1 VLRFFVTINNEK
13 FGRAQAG
20 RNGSA
25 MREPRPARLNKP
37 ESQGTRERGRTG
49 TGSLCYRQPRSTSNR
64 ELDLLESALIHCKQ
78 GKASGSHRE
87 LWTNCNPPIANENVS
102 QNPQSPANIFQWS
115 RPLLADSDSQTEID
129 VTPLEQTTEGF
140 LTEARTVFGDLTA
153 ARSNHQGVKKR
164 PSGFFFYLSV
174 WFLVLFAFGSL
185 AVFLQGA
192 ERLDR
197 DALLG
202 HLNAVINWYR
212 DATSKV
218 QTVGLPS
225 DAIYQDNAQNLAA
238 QVVRLAFESA
248 KAEAQLI
255 TAANSGSEANQS
267 DATPTQE
274 EKLAQFAAQVKTRI
288 QQDQTQLAALDN
300 QIAAASGSKK
310 KNLAD
315 QREKVE
321 GDLELANA
329 MQDAVQRMT
338 TFVESNSETST
349 KGLQGSVN
357 ELARSVPEVLGT
369 ASSQNAATK
378 AAISAQ
384 PISQTSGGLA
394 GDAKA
399 VYDQMRSIHQIDQLV
414 KETGSLRDIAT
425 NLQKPLRANLAE
437 TVQHGREL
445 SNLSATTGAQAPQAT
460 PQEFQALTNQFKR
473 LSSALIPLNQEIV
486 LLDES
491 RANLLEWR
499 RALARESGYVVRSLL
514 TRVLG
519 LALALG
525 FVFALSEA
533 WRRLTFRYIS
543 DMRRRRQFLILRRF
557 VVGFLIV
564 IVILMGFIS
573 EFSSLATFAGFV
585 TAGIAVGLQAVLLS
599 VAAYFFVV
607 GRYGISVGDRIS
619 IAGVTGDVIDIGL
632 VRMYLVELAGTGI
645 ELYPTGR
652 IVVFSNAVLFQPA
665 TPLYKQIPGTSYAWH
680 EVAVSLAP
688 GANYK
693 LVQDKLT
700 EVVNS
705 VYAQYRPGIEKQ
717 YGDIERHVE
726 IELRAPETEAKL
738 QFVDTGLELMVRY
751 PLEIRKAPE
760 VDDNLTR
767 KLLEVIDSDPD
778 LKAAVLGSPRIRAA
792 VRG

>member
-1 VLRFFVTINNEK
+1 MLRFFVNINRDKRAKEGSELLS
-13 FGRAQAG
+13 GRKDA
-20 RNGSA
+20 
-25 MREPRPARLNKP
+25 ELN
-37 ESQGTRERGRTG
+37 
-49 TGSLCYRQPRSTSNR
+49 RQIPGFKTSVTHRKQTTVSCSNR
-64 ELDLLESALIHCKQ
+64 QNIKRRPGSFLFYFSMCFLAL
-78 GKASGSHRE
+78 
-87 LWTNCNPPIANENVS
+87 
-102 QNPQSPANIFQWS
+102 
-115 RPLLADSDSQTEID
+115 
-129 VTPLEQTTEGF
+129 
-140 LTEARTVFGDLTA
+140 FG
-153 ARSNHQGVKKR
+153 
-164 PSGFFFYLSV
+164 
-174 WFLVLFAFGSL
+174 FGSL
-185 AVFLQGA
+185 ALLVQGT
-192 ERLDR
+192 EQLDR
-197 DALLG
+197 DAMLG
-202 HLNAVINWYR
+202 HLNAAINWYR
-212 DATSKV
+212 SATSKV

-225 DAIYQDNAQNLAA
+225 DAVYQDNAQNLAA

-248 KAEAQLI
+248 RAEAQII
-255 TAANSGSEANQS
+255 TAGKAAGGSEPNQTPE
-267 DATPTQE
+267 TPTQE
-274 EKLAQFAAQVKTRI
+274 ERLAQFATQVRARI
-288 QQDQTQLAALDN
+288 EQDEAQLATLDK
-300 QIAAASGSKK
+300 QIAAASGSKA

-315 QREKVE
+315 EREKVR
-321 GDLELANA
+321 GDLELAKA

-338 TFVESNSETST
+338 TFIESNSETST
-349 KGLQGSVN
+349 KGLQGSIN
-357 ELARSVPEVLGT
+357 ELARSIPEVLGT
-369 ASSQNAATK
+369 GSAPNAATK

-384 PISQTSGGLA
+384 PISQSSGGLA

-414 KETGSLRDIAT
+414 KETASLRDIAT
-425 NLQKPLRANLAE
+425 NLQKPLRASLSE

-445 SNLSATTGAQAPQAT
+445 SNLSATPGSQAPQAT
-460 PQEFQALTNQFKR
+460 PQEFLALTNQFKR

-491 RANLLEWR
+491 RANFLEWR
-499 RALARESGYVVRSLL
+499 RALVRESGYAVRSLL

-705 VYAQYRPGIEKQ
+705 VYAQYRAGIEKQ
-717 YGDIERHVE
+717 YGDIERRVE
-726 IELRAPETEAKL
+726 IALRAPDTEAKL
-738 QFVDTGLELMVRY
+738 QFVDTGLELIVRY
-751 PLEIRKAPE
+751 PVEIRKAPE
-760 VDDNLTR
+760 VDDNITR
-767 KLLEVIDSDPD
+767 KLLEVINNDPE

>member
-1 VLRFFVTINNEK
+1 VTINDEK

-25 MREPRPARLNKP
+25 MRGPRPARLNKR

-49 TGSLCYRQPRSTSNR
+49 AGSLCYRQPRSTSNR
-64 ELDLLESALIHCKQ
+64 ELNLLARALTHCKQ
-78 GKASGSHRE
+78 RRASGSNRE
-87 LWTNCNPPIANENVS
+87 LWTICNPPIANENVS
-102 QNPQSPANIFQWS
+102 QKPQSSAKILQWS

-129 VTPLEQTTEGF
+129 LTPSKQTTEGF
-140 LTEARTVFGDLTA
+140 LAEDRTVFGDLTA

-174 WFLVLFAFGSL
+174 CFLVLFGFGSL

-192 ERLDR
+192 EQLDR

-255 TAANSGSEANQS
+255 ANSAGSEANQS

-274 EKLAQFAAQVKTRI
+274 EKLAQFAAQVKARI

-315 QREKVE
+315 EREKVQ

-349 KGLQGSVN
+349 KGLQGSIN

-425 NLQKPLRANLAE
+425 NLQKPLRENLAE
-437 TVQHGREL
+437 TVQYGREL
-445 SNLSATTGAQAPQAT
+445 SNLSATPGSQAPRAT

-499 RALARESGYVVRSLL
+499 RALVRESGYAVRSLL

-680 EVAVSLAP
+680 EVAISLAP

-717 YGDIERHVE
+717 YGDIERRVE

-760 VDDNLTR
+760 VDDNITR
-767 KLLEVIDSDPD
+767 KLLEVINSDPD

>member
-1 VLRFFVTINNEK
+1 MLRFFVTIHDEK
-13 FGRAQAG
+13 FGRMQAG

-25 MREPRPARLNKP
+25 MRGPRPARLNKP

-49 TGSLCYRQPRSTSNR
+49 TGSLCYRQPRSTA
-64 ELDLLESALIHCKQ
+64 D
-78 GKASGSHRE
+78 RE
-87 LWTNCNPPIANENVS
+87 LWTICNPTIANENVL
-102 QNPQSPANIFQWS
+102 QIPQSPANIFQWS
-115 RPLLADSDSQTEID
+115 RPFLADSDSQTEID
-129 VTPLEQTTEGF
+129 PTPSKQPTEEF
-140 LTEARTVFGDLTA
+140 LAEARVVFGDLRA
-153 ARSNHQGVKKR
+153 ARSNHQGGKKR
-164 PSGFFFYLSV
+164 PSGFFFHLSV
-174 WFLVLFAFGSL
+174 CFLVLFGFGSL

-192 ERLDR
+192 EQLDR
-197 DALLG
+197 AVLLG

-255 TAANSGSEANQS
+255 TAANSAGSEANPS
-267 DATPTQE
+267 EATPTQE
-274 EKLAQFAAQVKTRI
+274 EKLAQFAAQVKARI

-310 KNLAD
+310 KNLGD
-315 QREKVE
+315 EREKVQ

-349 KGLQGSVN
+349 KGLQGSIN

-425 NLQKPLRANLAE
+425 NLQKPMRANLAE

-445 SNLSATTGAQAPQAT
+445 SNLSATPGSQAPQAT
-460 PQEFQALTNQFKR
+460 PQEFQALTNQFKH

-499 RALARESGYVVRSLL
+499 RALVRESGYAVRSLL

-688 GANYK
+688 GANHK

-717 YGDIERHVE
+717 YGDIERRVE

-760 VDDNLTR
+760 VDDNITR
-767 KLLEVIDSDPD
+767 KLLEVINSDPD
-778 LKAAVLGSPRIRAA
+778 LKAAVLGSPKIRAA